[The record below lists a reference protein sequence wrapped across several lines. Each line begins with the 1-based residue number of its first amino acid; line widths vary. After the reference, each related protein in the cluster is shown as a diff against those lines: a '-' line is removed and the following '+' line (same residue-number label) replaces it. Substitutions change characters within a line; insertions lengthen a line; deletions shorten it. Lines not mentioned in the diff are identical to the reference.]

1 MPLKVGPHIR
11 IIVCDICLTGIFTT
25 WKRKVNIEQVFEQS
39 SNKLRRI
46 PSISNTNRKFGR
58 ETGKI
63 ETDGQLKDVK
73 AGEKMVTYIWGEIS
87 LIRKGLEGV
96 RPQRCECRLVSCG
109 DPICC
114 CEVGWALGQPWGK
127 NWCQGRQ
134 HISPLTLTQHWKK
147 RWKHWKKRIGNI
159 WAGWILI

>member
-1 MPLKVGPHIR
+1 MPSYIHYYNLKHAPQKKHECSMPLKVGPHIR
-11 IIVCDICLTGIFTT
+11 IIVGDICLTGIFTT

-73 AGEKMVTYIWGEIS
+73 AGEKMVT
-87 LIRKGLEGV
+87 
-96 RPQRCECRLVSCG
+96 
-109 DPICC
+109 
-114 CEVGWALGQPWGK
+114 
-127 NWCQGRQ
+127 
-134 HISPLTLTQHWKK
+134 
-147 RWKHWKKRIGNI
+147 
-159 WAGWILI
+159 

>member
-109 DPICC
+109 DPISCC
-114 CEVGWALGQPWGK
+114 GVGWGGHLG
-127 NWCQGRQ
+127 
-134 HISPLTLTQHWKK
+134 SPEVRTGVKG
-147 RWKHWKKRIGNI
+147 GNTF
-159 WAGWILI
+159 LPSP